1 MMEALSLGALQGVT
15 EFLPVSSSGHLA
27 LLQMFL
33 GFREAPL
40 AYDVILHGATMMATL
55 LFFRRDIR
63 VLTGEWISGFFR
75 PEGRSTPGW
84 RIGWSVVAG
93 TLVTAL
99 IGLPLKPLVVR
110 ALASP
115 ALVGAGLLVTAA
127 LLLIAETARSRN
139 ARVSLRNALFVG
151 LAQGIAVLPG
161 ISRSG
166 ATLAAGL
173 RSGLERE
180 EAFRFSFLL
189 SLPAI
194 AGAVLLELRHGLS
207 VGDLP
212 PGWMWGAL
220 AAFLTGYAALRFLR
234 RIVVR
239 GQLRLFAVYC
249 ACIGAL
255 ALGASL
261 AG

>member
-1 MMEALSLGALQGVT
+1 MADRIKT
-15 EFLPVSSSGHLA
+15 
-27 LLQMFL
+27 
-33 GFREAPL
+33 RAPK
-40 AYDVILHGATMMATL
+40 
-55 LFFRRDIR
+55 
-63 VLTGEWISGFFR
+63 LT
-75 PEGRSTPGW
+75 
-84 RIGWSVVAG
+84 
-93 TLVTAL
+93 
-99 IGLPLKPLVVR
+99 PLEKRLMLD
-110 ALASP
+110 A
-115 ALVGAGLLVTAA
+115 
-127 LLLIAETARSRN
+127 
-139 ARVSLRNALFVG
+139 
-151 LAQGIAVLPG
+151 
-161 ISRSG
+161 
-166 ATLAAGL
+166 
-173 RSGLERE
+173 
-180 EAFRFSFLL
+180 